1 MQDLSPATP
10 EEEEAWQKMA
20 EEQQQQNVVKPY
32 ITIAKADDADN
43 EPQSF
48 WNHRVVR
55 IPDPLGENWFEI
67 QEVYYNKK
75 GEPCG
80 YCNSY
85 VGGET
90 MAELEEQIERH
101 TKALAL
107 PTLDSATDFNH
118 KWDEDYEKEL

>member
-1 MQDLSPATP
+1 MTTFTTEDRL
-10 EEEEAWQKMA
+10 EALRSI
-20 EEQQQQNVVKPY
+20 EG
-32 ITIAKADDADN
+32 DDEIQHAQTQEPQPNEADN

-48 WNHRVVR
+48 WNHRVVLM
-55 IPDPLGENWFEI
+55 PDDGLGNQWYEV
-67 QEVYYNKK
+67 QEVYYNRK

-101 TKALAL
+101 KKALTL
-107 PTLDSATDFNH
+107 PMLDSATAFNN
-118 KWDEDYEKEL
+118 KWEDDYEKEY

>member
-1 MQDLSPATP
+1 MTTFTTEDRL
-10 EEEEAWQKMA
+10 EALKAIEGDDEIQHA
-20 EEQQQQNVVKPY
+20 QTQQPQP
-32 ITIAKADDADN
+32 DEADN
-43 EPQSF
+43 ANNNPKSF

-55 IPDPLGENWFEI
+55 IPDPLGENWLEV

-118 KWDEDYEKEL
+118 KWDEDYEEEL